1 MIDFKVVSAIVRKD
15 LRQYLGNPTG
25 YVFLTLFIAT
35 TAAAAFLQ
43 EGFFARRFLE
53 WDALSRPAVVSAVS
67 G

>member
-1 MIDFKVVSAIVRKD
+1 MIDLKVVGAIVRKD

-43 EGFFARRFLE
+43 
-53 WDALSRPAVVSAVS
+53 
-67 G
+67 